1 VKLSRRARVIL
12 WVLWF
17 PGIVLG
23 VVIMSMFESP
33 ALGWAVVFAL
43 AFGIFF
49 VIGLRIQR
57 QSRRGREE

>member
-1 VKLSRRARVIL
+1 VIL